1 MKIIKDGSAYCVQA
15 NNFKNLQESKDYFF
29 IEKNEY
35 QDFIRNIQENAVI
48 RELSHWASFFDDPL
62 MNAMTP
68 SERLRER
75 IEKLR

>member
-1 MKIIKDGSAYCVQA
+1 MKIIKDGTAYCVQA
-15 NNFKNLQESKDYFF
+15 DNFKNLQESKDYFF
-29 IEKNEY
+29 IEEKEY
-35 QDFIRNIQENAVI
+35 QDFIKNIQENAVI
-48 RELSHWASFFDDPL
+48 RELSQWASFFDDPS